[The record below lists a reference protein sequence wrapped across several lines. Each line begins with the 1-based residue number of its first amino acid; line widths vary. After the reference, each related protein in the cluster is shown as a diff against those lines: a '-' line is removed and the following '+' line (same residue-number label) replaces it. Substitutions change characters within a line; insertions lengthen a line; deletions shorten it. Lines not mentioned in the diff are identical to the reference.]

1 MIALYH
7 PGRSLLHRAP
17 ALLKLALLAL
27 SVTIVALLREP
38 WQLAVAA
45 GITIVLLLVAAV
57 PVRLAI
63 RGVAPVLWLLLV
75 AVPLNAWFSGWESA
89 AVMAGRVITAVA
101 LAALF
106 TITTTVTAVLGA
118 MTTLLRP
125 FPFIDAD
132 RVGLMMALTIRA
144 VPLLASIVG
153 SVIEARKARG
163 LERSLRAIAVPVI
176 VRSLQTADEL
186 GEALTARGVDD

>member
-17 ALLKLALLAL
+17 ALLKLALLAA
-27 SVTIVALLREP
+27 SVTVVALLREP

-57 PVRLAI
+57 PVRLAA

-106 TITTTVTAVLGA
+106 TITTSVTAVLGA